1 MAKNPNSKVG
11 KAKSVKKDQPMT
23 GAMKFFLAG
32 LVAELYLI
40 IVRRFYIS
48 GTLEQVVAWDSYLK
62 VFGWIGVGVLALGV
76 VLSLVW
82 KSDKKKRVIGWAVT
96 GAGAF
101 LAVASFAIQRNMSTL
116 GLLSVLV
123 LAAMLL
129 GILWT
134 LYDRECALSLTMLGS
149 SLIMVWICRNHGAS
163 IYVGLYV
170 KIVAVLWIVALIAI
184 ALLAKQKKLTRLLP
198 AKADLTP
205 VYAAAVISGVALL
218 AAIFSTVIAY
228 YAMWAL
234 AIVVFGLAVYYT
246 VKQL

>member
-1 MAKNPNSKVG
+1 MAKNPNSRVG
-11 KAKSVKKDQPMT
+11 KAKSVKKDQPMN

-32 LVAELYLI
+32 LVAELYLM
-40 IVRRFYIS
+40 IVRRFYVS
-48 GTLEQVVAWDSYLK
+48 GTLEQVVAWDGYLK
-62 VFGWIGVGVLALGV
+62 IFGWIGVAALALGI
-76 VLSLVW
+76 VLSLTW
-82 KSDKKKRVIGWAVT
+82 KSDKKKRIIGWSVT
-96 GAGAF
+96 GAGGF
-101 LAVASFAIQRNMSTL
+101 LAVASFAIQRSMSSL

-129 GILWT
+129 GVLWT
-134 LYDRECALSLTMLGS
+134 LYDRECALSLTLLGI

-170 KIVAVLWIVALIAI
+170 KIIAVLWIVALIAA
-184 ALLAKQKKLTRLLP
+184 ALLAKQKKLSRLLP

-205 VYAAAVISGVALL
+205 VYAAVIISGVALL
-218 AAIFSTVIAY
+218 AAIFSSVIAY

>member
-1 MAKNPNSKVG
+1 MAKNPHSKVV
-11 KAKSVKKDQPMT
+11 KAKSVKQDQSMT

-32 LVAELYLI
+32 LAAELYLF
-40 IVRRFYIS
+40 IVRRFYVS
-48 GTLEQVVAWDSYLK
+48 GTVHQVVAWDDYLK
-62 VFGWIGVGVLALGV
+62 IFAWIGVGVLVLGA

-82 KSDKKKRVIGWAVT
+82 KSDKKKRVIGWSAT

-101 LAVASFAIQRNMSTL
+101 LAVASFAVRWNMSTL
-116 GLLSVLV
+116 GLLSILV

-129 GILWT
+129 GILWS
-134 LYDRECALSLTMLGS
+134 LYDRECALSLTMLGI
-149 SLIMVWICRNHGAS
+149 SLIMVWICRNHSNS

-170 KIVAVLWIVALIAI
+170 KILAALWIAVLIAA
-184 ALLAKQKKLTRLLP
+184 ALLAKQKKLGKLLP

-205 VYAAAVISGVALL
+205 VYAAAVISVVALL
-218 AAIFSTVIAY
+218 ASIFSTVIAY

>member
-1 MAKNPNSKVG
+1 MAKNPHSKVV
-11 KAKSVKKDQPMT
+11 KAKSVKQDQPMT

-48 GTLEQVVAWDSYLK
+48 GTLEQVVAWDGYLK
-62 VFGWIGVGVLALGV
+62 ILGWIGVGVLALGV
-76 VLSLVW
+76 VLSLIW
-82 KSDKKKRVIGWAVT
+82 KSDKKKRIIGWAVT

-101 LAVASFAIQRNMSTL
+101 LAIASFAIQRNMSTL

-134 LYDRECALSLTMLGS
+134 LYDRECALSLTMLGI

-170 KIVAVLWIVALIAI
+170 KIVAALWIVALIAV
-184 ALLAKQKKLTRLLP
+184 ALLAKQKKLARLLP
-198 AKADLTP
+198 AKADLMP